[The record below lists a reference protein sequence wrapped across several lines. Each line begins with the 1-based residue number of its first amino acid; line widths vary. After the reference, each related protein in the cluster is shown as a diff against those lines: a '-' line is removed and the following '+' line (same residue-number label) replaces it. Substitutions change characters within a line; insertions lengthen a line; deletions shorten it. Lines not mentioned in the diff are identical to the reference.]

1 MREFFVYLV
10 IGEQVFLESTLFY
23 ESQRVRRKC
32 TKVKNKG
39 QLVQKREW
47 KGRRT
52 DGRTDMTDRITLPT
66 Y

>member
-32 TKVKNKG
+32 TKVKNK
-39 QLVQKREW
+39 VSWYKRENG
-47 KGRRT
+47 KDGERT
-52 DGRTDMTDRITLPT
+52 DGRT
-66 Y
+66 